1 MNYLRAIVARTT
13 FRNRLPFRFCKADG
27 WDEGNRAPS
36 SSKRSQLF
44 SKTIRGLLWAMI
56 SLRVLFAMLFAT
68 AVAAKADEGMWL
80 FTNPPLKQLKEK
92 YQFEPTGQWLEHLQ
106 KSSVRFNSG
115 GSGSFVSANGLC
127 ITNHHVGADA
137 LQKASS
143 ERHNYLKEGFYART
157 NAEEIKCADL
167 ELNVLM
173 SIEDVT
179 ARVNAAVKTG
189 MPPDAAGKARE
200 NAIAQ
205 IEKESKNKTGLR
217 SDVVTLYQG
226 GLYHLYRYKR
236 YEDVRI
242 VFAPEEQMAFYGGDP
257 DNFEYPRF
265 DLDICIFRAYENGQ
279 PAKIEDYLKWN
290 SQGPGSDELTFV
302 SGSPGRTDRQLAVD
316 ELADRRDR
324 EVPSWLQMFNRRE
337 VLLIA
342 WGQRSFENAR
352 RAREDLYSDQ
362 NNRKRYDGY
371 MGALLDPEIWRA
383 IETREKKLRDAISRD
398 PRLKS
403 TIAAYDR
410 IKKAQT
416 ELVQIASR
424 YDYLEQERPV
434 AVGYRGPRAFYGT
447 LFKYARLLTRAI
459 DERAKPNGE
468 RIATFRDSAQ
478 ESLALELFSNEPVY
492 DDYEILRLTD
502 SLTDFTEKFGGND
515 SLVKQVLAG
524 ESPHA
529 RAVELVSG
537 TKLKDVEFRKDL
549 YAKNAAALQVAHD
562 PMLDLARIIDGPA
575 RDARKAHETQEE
587 IKRQAYAE
595 IAKARFAIEGT
606 SNYPDATFTLRL
618 SYGKVL
624 GYEEDGKQ
632 IPAFTDF
639 AGLYQRAAE
648 HDNLP
653 PFDLPQRWVERKA
666 QLNLATKFNFVSDA
680 DIIGGNSGSP
690 VVNKANEFVGIIFD
704 GNIQSLVL
712 DCIFSDKQARAVSVD
727 SAAISQALRK
737 VYDAGPLLDE
747 LEGVK

>member
-1 MNYLRAIVARTT
+1 
-13 FRNRLPFRFCKADG
+13 
-27 WDEGNRAPS
+27 
-36 SSKRSQLF
+36 
-44 SKTIRGLLWAMI
+44 MI
-56 SLRVLFAMLFAT
+56 SLRLFSAMLVAT
-68 AVAAKADEGMWL
+68 AISSRADEGMWL
-80 FTNPPLKQLKEK
+80 FNNPPLKQLKEK
-92 YQFEPTGQWLEHLQ
+92 YQFEPTPQWLEHLQ
-106 KSSVRFNSG
+106 KASVRFNSG

-143 ERHNYLKEGFYART
+143 KQHNYLKEGFYAKT

-167 ELNVLM
+167 ELNVLI

-179 ARVNAAVKTG
+179 AQVNAAVKPG
-189 MPPDAAGKARE
+189 MSPEVAGKARE

-205 IEKESKNKTGLR
+205 IEKESKDKTGLR

-226 GLYHLYRYKR
+226 GLYHLYCYKR
-236 YEDVRI
+236 YDDVRI
-242 VFAPEEQMAFYGGDP
+242 VFAPEQQMAFYGGDP

-279 PAKIEDYLKWN
+279 PAKIEHYLKWN
-290 SQGPGSDELTFV
+290 SSGPSDGELTFV
-302 SGSPGRTDRQLAVD
+302 SGSPGRTDRQLTVD

-324 EVPSWLQMFNRRE
+324 EVPTWLQMFNRRE

-352 RAREDLYSDQ
+352 RAREDLYGDQ

-371 MGALLDPEIWRA
+371 VAALYDPDIWRA
-383 IETREKKLRDAISRD
+383 IEAREKKLRDAISRD
-398 PRLKS
+398 PKLKS
-403 TIAAYDR
+403 TTGAYDR
-410 IKKAQT
+410 IKKAQA
-416 ELVQIASR
+416 ELVKIAPR

-434 AVGYRGPRAFYGT
+434 SVGYRSPRAFYST

-468 RIATFRDSAQ
+468 RIAAFRDSAK
-478 ESLALELFSNEPVY
+478 ESLELELFSSEPVY

-502 SLTDFTEKFGGND
+502 SLTDFAEKFGGND

-524 ESPHA
+524 KSPHA

-537 TKLKDVEFRKDL
+537 TKLRDVEFRKDL
-549 YAKNAAALQVAHD
+549 YAKNAAALQAAHD
-562 PMLDLARIIDGPA
+562 PMLDLARMIDAPA
-575 RDARKAHETQEE
+575 REARKAHETQEE

-595 IAKARFAIEGT
+595 VAKAWFAIEGT
-606 SNYPDATFTLRL
+606 NKYPDATFTLRL

-632 IPAFTDF
+632 IPPFTDF

-653 PFDLPQRWVERKA
+653 PFDLPQRWIERKA

-727 SAAISQALRK
+727 SAAISEGLRK
-737 VYDAGPLLDE
+737 VYDAGPLANE
-747 LEGVK
+747 LESAK